1 MKVKH
6 ARVCVFVCL
15 LVILL
20 GAPGYAETES
30 EMDILDVTQYR
41 TLVDE
46 FGMPT
51 TESVKEIA
59 EAAQSTFDAGDY
71 EAAIPLLEEWAQS
84 ANWLANMIMAGL
96 KPFYRASY
104 SEQKEFP
111 YTRLSALVEHETT
124 ANNLKRDR
132 NHAMVM
138 IAECYVQAGRLD
150 EAVSMYMK
158 ALNLLDVN
166 DWEWWTRAAN
176 GLFEL
181 IGMPP
186 IVEKP
191 ASKRW
196 R

>member
-1 MKVKH
+1 
-6 ARVCVFVCL
+6 
-15 LVILL
+15 
-20 GAPGYAETES
+20 
-30 EMDILDVTQYR
+30 MDILDVTQYR

-84 ANWLANMIMAGL
+84 ANWLANMIVSGL

-104 SEQKEFP
+104 DDRKEFS
-111 YTRLSALVEHETT
+111 YSKVAALVVYETT
-124 ANNLKRDR
+124 ANSLKRDR

-138 IAECYVQAGRLD
+138 IAECHVQTGRLD
-150 EAVSMYMK
+150 VAVSMYMK

>member
-1 MKVKH
+1 
-6 ARVCVFVCL
+6 
-15 LVILL
+15 
-20 GAPGYAETES
+20 
-30 EMDILDVTQYR
+30 MDILDVTQYR

-84 ANWLANMIMAGL
+84 ANWLANMIVSGL

-104 SEQKEFP
+104 DDRKEFS
-111 YTRLSALVEHETT
+111 YSKVAALVVYETT
-124 ANNLKRDR
+124 ANSLKRDR

-138 IAECYVQAGRLD
+138 IAECHVQTGRLD
-150 EAVSMYMK
+150 VAVSMYMK

-181 IGMPP
+181 IGVPP
-186 IVEKP
+186 MMEKP
-191 ASKRW
+191 SSR

>member
-30 EMDILDVTQYR
+30 EMDILDLTQYR

-71 EAAIPLLEEWAQS
+71 EVAIPLLEEWAQS
-84 ANWLANMIMAGL
+84 ANWLANMIVSGL

-104 SEQKEFP
+104 DDRKEFS
-111 YTRLSALVEHETT
+111 YSKVAALVVYETT
-124 ANNLKRDR
+124 ANSLKRDR

-138 IAECYVQAGRLD
+138 IAECHVQTGRLD
-150 EAVSMYMK
+150 VAVSMYMK

-181 IGMPP
+181 IGVPP
-186 IVEKP
+186 MMEKP
-191 ASKRW
+191 SSR